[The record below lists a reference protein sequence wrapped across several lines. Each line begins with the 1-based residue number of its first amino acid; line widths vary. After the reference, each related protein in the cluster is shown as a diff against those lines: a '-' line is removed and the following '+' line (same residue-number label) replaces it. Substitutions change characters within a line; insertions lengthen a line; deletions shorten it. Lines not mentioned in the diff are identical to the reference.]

1 MKILKTIFFLACAI
15 IFVCGFKTLPQ
26 CIGCKSI
33 DVQENNGVY
42 VFKIPAGSGHDIRTF
57 VTESLSYNKD
67 VFKETGAELVI
78 NAGYF
83 DTKNQETTSYVV
95 VDNNLALD
103 PTLNDNLMN
112 NKDLQPYMKQIL
124 NRTEFRV
131 LACGDEIKYDISS
144 HNARVPYKCKIKH
157 SVQAGPLVYPDLRLK
172 REYFVVTKGND
183 VLRDSIQALQ
193 RRPRTVV
200 GIKDNDVYFV
210 VATTKHPLS
219 LIEIQDICADLKL
232 DKAMNLD
239 GGGSTSVDFKGTNNS
254 IFENLHIVSEK
265 NNTARKLKSFILV
278 D

>member
-1 MKILKTIFFLACAI
+1 MKNFKIMLFLACAVF
-15 IFVCGFKTLPQ
+15 FVCGFKNSLD
-26 CIGCKSI
+26 CFGCKNI
-33 DVQENNGVY
+33 QVQENDGLY
-42 VFKIPAGSGHDIRTF
+42 IFKIPADGGHEVRTY
-57 VTESLSYNKD
+57 VTENLTYNKD
-67 VFKETGAELVI
+67 VFKETGAELAI

-103 PTLNDNLMN
+103 PTLNENLMG
-112 NKDLQPYMKQIL
+112 NKDLKPYMKQIL

-131 LACGDEIKYDISS
+131 LECGEQIKYDISS

-157 SVQAGPLVYPDLRLK
+157 SVQAGPLVHPDLRLK
-172 REYFVVTKGND
+172 REYFLVTKGHD

-200 GIKDNDVYFV
+200 GIKDNDVYFIV
-210 VATTKHPLS
+210 STIKHPLS
-219 LIEIQDICADLKL
+219 LIEIQNLCVDLQL

-239 GGGSTSVDFKGTNNS
+239 GGGSTSVNYKGTDNS
-254 IFENLHIVSEK
+254 HYKDLHIVSEK
-265 NNTARKLKSFILV
+265 NNTARKVKSFILV